1 MVKNSVVFNVKILI
15 LRKTYCMGSRQGCFA
30 WPVHHLYYTR
40 SLELIDLRNHNLGF
54 DHQMVNYII
63 SCKVNCK
70 WKCSPGNAGHIN
82 TTGTETFKGLPTPHS
97 PPPQPLAGSKTV
109 NNFRRSFLKFPS
121 KMQSSSKIWKL
132 HAVIEQSV
140 LVLISSFS
148 LVVLFLPLFL

>member
-82 TTGTETFKGLPTPHS
+82 TTGTETFKGLPTPH
-97 PPPQPLAGSKTV
+97 PLPNPLREAKPWTIFEGHFW
-109 NNFRRSFLKFPS
+109 NFRRKCNLVQKFGNCT
-121 KMQSSSKIWKL
+121 Q
-132 HAVIEQSV
+132 
-140 LVLISSFS
+140 
-148 LVVLFLPLFL
+148 